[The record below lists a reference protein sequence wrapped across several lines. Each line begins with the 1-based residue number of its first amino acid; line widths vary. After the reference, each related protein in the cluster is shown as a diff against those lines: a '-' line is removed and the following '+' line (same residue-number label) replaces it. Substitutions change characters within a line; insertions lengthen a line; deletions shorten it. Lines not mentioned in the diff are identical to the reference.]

1 MVQSFLCEI
10 LLRGEEMI
18 KKWLF
23 PATMVLVL
31 FLAGCDYSQPENRDG
46 FFYNTLVQPMDT
58 LLHWLGDNLDQNYGL
73 AIIIITLIVRLAIF
87 PFMMRTYKNQM
98 MMREK
103 MKIVKPEMEAIQQRV
118 KVATTQEEKMA
129 AQQEMMGLYKHH
141 DINPLNMG
149 CLPIIIQMPIVMA
162 LYFALRY
169 PSEGGINA
177 HPDFLWMDLTQTDY
191 FMVAIAGIVY
201 AIQAWVSTR
210 YVSEEHRKQMQLF
223 MYISPIMIIWISA
236 ISPSALP
243 LYWAVGGIFLIFQT
257 WAGNTFYRKKVN
269 EEMAPIIAAHE
280 REQAEK
286 EARVKNAK
294 VKPKKKRKK

>member
-1 MVQSFLCEI
+1 
-10 LLRGEEMI
+10 MI
-18 KKWLF
+18 KKWLL

-31 FLAGCDYSQPENRDG
+31 FLAGCDYSEPENRDG
-46 FFYNTLVQPMDT
+46 FFYNTLVKPMDS
-58 LLHWLGDNLDQNYGL
+58 LLHWLGDNLDNNYGL
-73 AIIIITLIVRLAIF
+73 AIIVITLIVRLAIF

-129 AQQEMMGLYKHH
+129 AQQEMMGLYKKH

-149 CLPIIIQMPIVMA
+149 CLPIVIQMPVVMA
-162 LYFALRY
+162 LYFALKF
-169 PSEGGINA
+169 PSDGGIVA

-191 FMVAIAGIVY
+191 FMVALAGIVY

-210 YVSEEHRKQMQLF
+210 YVAEEQRKQMQLF
-223 MYISPIMIIWISA
+223 MYISPIMIIWISS

-243 LYWAVGGIFLIFQT
+243 LYWAVGGVFLIFQT

>member
-1 MVQSFLCEI
+1 
-10 LLRGEEMI
+10 
-18 KKWLF
+18 
-23 PATMVLVL
+23 
-31 FLAGCDYSQPENRDG
+31 
-46 FFYNTLVQPMDT
+46 
-58 LLHWLGDNLDQNYGL
+58 
-73 AIIIITLIVRLAIF
+73 
-87 PFMMRTYKNQM
+87 
-98 MMREK
+98 
-103 MKIVKPEMEAIQQRV
+103 KPEMEAIQQRV

-129 AQQEMMGLYKHH
+129 AQQEMMGLYKKH

-149 CLPIIIQMPIVMA
+149 CLPILIQMPVVMA
-162 LYFALRY
+162 LYFALKF
-169 PSEGGINA
+169 PSDGGIVA

-210 YVSEEHRKQMQLF
+210 YVSEEQRKQMQLF

-269 EEMAPIIAAHE
+269 EEMAPIIEAHE

-286 EARVKNAK
+286 AARVKNAK
-294 VKPKKKRKK
+294 VKPKKKRKKK